1 MKKYIIF
8 FFIFLALNL
17 FFGLQVIDNPK
28 NILGYFILCSSFFQ
42 AVIFLAILFLYKEKI
57 TSMISLQE
65 KINLQKA
72 QYEDLDESFE
82 FLDRENQKLK
92 TEKLDLNVR
101 LLGREKKLEEFFVK
115 EGEELD
121 NEIKGYLPH
130 LPENIGA
137 LK

>member
-42 AVIFLAILFLYKEKI
+42 AVIFLAILFLYKEKT

-72 QYEDLDESFE
+72 EYEDLDEVCE
-82 FLDRENQKLK
+82 ILDKENQGLK
-92 TEKLDLNVR
+92 ELNLDLSVK
-101 LLGREKKLEEFFVK
+101 LLGRGKALEESFVK